1 MEPWYN
7 VFSYWGL
14 ALALLSPWLSFPVLA
29 IMILNLLGT
38 FIFLSIS
45 NTTPQ
50 VSLFLI
56 ALHALPVWFL
66 RKQPIQFK
74 PVLVVFLVY
83 LIVLALQGTDPV
95 KVYKKLLDEPP
106 QTISEYLK
114 RRGIIS

>member
-1 MEPWYN
+1 
-7 VFSYWGL
+7 
-14 ALALLSPWLSFPVLA
+14 
-29 IMILNLLGT
+29 MIL
-38 FIFLSIS
+38 FLSIS

-95 KVYKKLLDEPP
+95 KVYKRLLDEPP

-114 RRGIIS
+114 SRGIIS